1 MNTTILVTGASG
13 NFGKATIDFLLNKGI
28 DPTNISAL
36 VRDESKAVD
45 LATKGINIKIGDYD
59 NYDSLLAAFQG
70 IDKLLL
76 VSGTD
81 LANRSAQQLNVV
93 KAAKEAGVKHILYTS
108 FERKNETET
117 SPIAFLAQSHIDT
130 DNAIKASGM
139 QYTIFRNNL
148 YLDVLPMFL
157 GEQVLE
163 TGIYF
168 PAGEG
173 QAAYVSR
180 NDLAEAVAVVLS
192 SEGHENKEYA
202 MNNIEDYSMNDIAET
217 LSTITNKEVPYIN
230 PISEEY
236 AETLKSAGVPGEYI
250 GMFVG
255 FAAAIK
261 QGEFNTESTDLEKL
275 LSRKP
280 MTLAEFL
287 KQVYS
292 KERIIDQKSDII
304 N

>member
-1 MNTTILVTGASG
+1 MNTKILVTGATG
-13 NFGKATIDFLLNKGI
+13 NFGKLTIDFLLEKGI
-28 DPTNISAL
+28 APTNITAL
-36 VRDESKAVD
+36 VRDESKGVD
-45 LATKGINIKIGDYD
+45 LTAKGINLKIGDYD
-59 NYDSLLAAFQG
+59 NYDSLLNAFKG

-81 LANRSAQQLNVV
+81 LTNRSAQQLNAV

-157 GEQVLE
+157 GEKVLE
-163 TGIYF
+163 SGIYF

-173 QAAYVSR
+173 KAAYVSR
-180 NDLAEAVAVVLS
+180 NDLAEAAAIVLS
-192 SEGHENKEYA
+192 SEVNENKEYA
-202 MNNIEDYSMNDIAET
+202 MNNIENYSMDDVAKT
-217 LSTITNKEVPYIN
+217 LSTITNKEVPYLN

-236 AETLKSAGVPGEYI
+236 AETLKSAGVPVEYI

-255 FAAAIK
+255 FAAAI
-261 QGEFNTESTDLEKL
+261 QQEEFNTESSDLERL
-275 LSRKP
+275 LGRKP
-280 MTLAEFL
+280 VSLSEFL
-287 KQVYS
+287 KQVYL
-292 KERIIDQKSDII
+292 
-304 N
+304 

>member
-1 MNTTILVTGASG
+1 MNTKILVTGATG
-13 NFGKATIDFLLNKGI
+13 NFGKLTIDFLLEKGI
-28 DPTNISAL
+28 APTNITAL
-36 VRDESKAVD
+36 VRDESKGVD
-45 LATKGINIKIGDYD
+45 LTAKGINLKIGDYD
-59 NYDSLLAAFQG
+59 NYDSLLNAFKG

-81 LANRSAQQLNVV
+81 LANRSAQQLNAV

-157 GEQVLE
+157 GEKVLE
-163 TGIYF
+163 SGIYF

-173 QAAYVSR
+173 KAAYVSR
-180 NDLAEAVAVVLS
+180 NDLAEAAAIVLS
-192 SEGHENKEYA
+192 SEGNENKEYA
-202 MNNIEDYSMNDIAET
+202 MNNIENYSMYDVAKT
-217 LSTITNKEVPYIN
+217 LSTITNKEVPYLN

-236 AETLKSAGVPGEYI
+236 AETLKSAGVPVEYI

-255 FAAAIK
+255 FAAAI
-261 QGEFNTESTDLEKL
+261 QQEEFNTESSDLKKL
-275 LSRKP
+275 LGRKP
-280 MTLAEFL
+280 VSLSEFL
-287 KQVYS
+287 KQVYL
-292 KERIIDQKSDII
+292 
-304 N
+304 

>member
-1 MNTTILVTGASG
+1 MNTKILVTGATG
-13 NFGKATIDFLLNKGI
+13 NFGKLTIDFLLEKGI
-28 DPTNISAL
+28 APTNITAL

-45 LATKGINIKIGDYD
+45 LTAKGINLKIGDYD
-59 NYDSLLAAFQG
+59 NYDSLLNAFKG

-81 LANRSAQQLNVV
+81 IANRSAQQLNAV

-157 GEQVLE
+157 GEKVLE
-163 TGIYF
+163 SGIYF

-173 QAAYVSR
+173 KAAYVSR
-180 NDLAEAVAVVLS
+180 NDLAEAAAIVLS
-192 SEGHENKEYA
+192 SEGNENKEYA
-202 MNNIEDYSMNDIAET
+202 MNNIENYSMDDVAKT
-217 LSTITNKEVPYIN
+217 LSTITNKEVPYLN

-236 AETLKSAGVPGEYI
+236 AETLKSAGVPVEYI

-255 FAAAIK
+255 FAAAI
-261 QGEFNTESTDLEKL
+261 QQEEFNTESSDLERL
-275 LSRKP
+275 LGRKP
-280 MTLAEFL
+280 VSLSEFL
-287 KQVYS
+287 KQV
-292 KERIIDQKSDII
+292 
-304 N
+304 

>member
-1 MNTTILVTGASG
+1 MSAKILVTGATG
-13 NFGKATIDFLLNKGI
+13 NFGRLTIDFLLNKGI
-28 DPTNISAL
+28 AAADISAL
-36 VRDESKAVD
+36 VRDEAKASD
-45 LATKGINIKIGDYD
+45 LKQKGINLRIGDYD

-81 LANRSAQQLNVV
+81 LVNRSKQQLNAV

-130 DNAIKASGM
+130 DNAIKASGIN
-139 QYTIFRNNL
+139 YTIFRNNL

-157 GEQVLE
+157 GEKVLE
-163 TGIYF
+163 QGIFF

-180 NDLAEAVAVVLS
+180 NDLAEAAANVLIS
-192 SEGHENKEYA
+192 GEHENKEYA
-202 MNNIEDYSMNDIAET
+202 MNNVENYSMKNVADA
-217 LSTITNKEVPYIN
+217 LSEITNSTVNYASPSAEVY
-230 PISEEY
+230 SDV
-236 AETLKSAGVPGEYI
+236 LKNAGVPGEYI

-255 FAAAIK
+255 FGEAIK
-261 QGEFNTESTDLEKL
+261 QGEFHTESSDLEKL
-275 LSRKP
+275 LGRKP
-280 MTLAEFL
+280 ASLSDFL
-287 KQVYS
+287 KQVYL
-292 KERIIDQKSDII
+292 
-304 N
+304 

>member
-1 MNTTILVTGASG
+1 MSTKILVTGATG
-13 NFGKATIDFLLNKGI
+13 NFGRLTIDFLLNKGI
-28 DPTNISAL
+28 AANTISAL
-36 VRDESKAVD
+36 VRDEAKASD
-45 LATKGINIKIGDYD
+45 LKQKGINLKIGDYD

-81 LANRSAQQLNVV
+81 LANRSKQQLNAV

-130 DNAIKASGM
+130 DNAIKATGIN
-139 QYTIFRNNL
+139 YTIFRNNL

-157 GEQVLE
+157 GEKVLE
-163 TGIYF
+163 QGIFF

-180 NDLAEAVAVVLS
+180 NDLAEAVANVLIFD
-192 SEGHENKEYA
+192 GHENKEYA
-202 MNNIEDYSMNDIAET
+202 MNNVENYSMKNIADT
-217 LSTITNKEVPYIN
+217 LSEITNSTVNYTSPSPEVY
-230 PISEEY
+230 SDV
-236 AETLKSAGVPGEYI
+236 LKNAGVPGEYI

-255 FAAAIK
+255 FAEAIK
-261 QGEFNTESTDLEKL
+261 QGEFQAEDSDLEKL
-275 LSRKP
+275 LGRKP
-280 MTLAEFL
+280 ATLADFFKEVYL
-287 KQVYS
+287 K
-292 KERIIDQKSDII
+292 
-304 N
+304 

>member
-1 MNTTILVTGASG
+1 MIKFKKMNTKILVTGATG
-13 NFGKATIDFLLNKGI
+13 NFGKLTIDFLLEKGI
-28 DPTNISAL
+28 APTNISAL

-45 LATKGINIKIGDYD
+45 LAAKGINLKIGEYD
-59 NYDSLLAAFQG
+59 NYDSLLNAFKG

-130 DNAIKASGM
+130 DNAIKASEM

-157 GEQVLE
+157 GEKVLE
-163 TGIYF
+163 SGIYF

-173 QAAYVSR
+173 KAAYVSR
-180 NDLAEAVAVVLS
+180 NDLAEAAAIVLS
-192 SEGHENKEYA
+192 SEEHKNKEYA
-202 MNNIEDYSMNDIAET
+202 MNNIENYSMKNVAET
-217 LSTITNKEVPYIN
+217 LSAITNKEVPYLN
-230 PISEEY
+230 PISGEY
-236 AETLKSAGVPGEYI
+236 AETLKNAGVPGEYI

-255 FAAAIK
+255 FAAAIQ
-261 QGEFNTESTDLEKL
+261 QGEFNTESSDLEKL
-275 LSRKP
+275 LGRKP
-280 MTLAEFL
+280 VSLSEFL

-292 KERIIDQKSDII
+292 K
-304 N
+304 